1 MGTIAITGAASG
13 MGEATKARLEGDGH
27 RVIGVDQRDA
37 EIVADLGTPDGR
49 RDAIARITEV
59 SGGSLDGLVTYAGMG
74 PLPGRAGSLLVAVNY
89 FGTVELLAGLRGLL
103 AAGTDA
109 AAVAISSNSTTTQP
123 GVPAALVAACLAGDE
138 AEARRIGDDVGS
150 IGAYPATKTA
160 VARWVRRNA
169 PTADWIGAGITLNA
183 IAPGFIATP
192 MTDEGKN
199 DPELGPLL
207 EQFPIPVGRPG
218 KREEIAA
225 LVAFLLGP
233 DGRFFCG
240 SLIFNDGGTDALLR
254 GDDFPQNWELPG

>member
-13 MGEATKARLEGDGH
+13 MGAATKARLEADGH
-27 RVIGVDQRDA
+27 RVIGVDQRDT
-37 EIVADLGTPDGR
+37 EIVADLSSADGR
-49 RDAIARITEV
+49 RAAIDRVGEL

-74 PLPGRAGSLLVAVNY
+74 PLPGRAGSLLVSVNY
-89 FGTVELLAGLRGLL
+89 FGTVELLDGLRGLL
-103 AAGTDA
+103 AAGTQP

-123 GVPAALVAACLAGDE
+123 GVPAALVEACLAGDE
-138 AEARRIGDDVGS
+138 AEARRVGDEVGS
-150 IGAYPATKTA
+150 VNSYPATKTA
-160 VARWVRRNA
+160 VARWVRRHA
-169 PTADWIGAGITLNA
+169 TTPGWIGAGITLNA
-183 IAPGFIATP
+183 IAPGFIETP

-218 KREEIAA
+218 RREEIAA

-240 SLIFNDGGTDALLR
+240 SVIFNDGGTDALLR
-254 GDDFPQNWELPG
+254 ADDFPQNWELPA

>member
-13 MGEATKARLEGDGH
+13 MGAATKARLEAGGH

-37 EIVADLGTPDGR
+37 DVVADLSTADGR
-49 RDAIARITEV
+49 RAAIAGVRDRA
-59 SGGSLDGLVTYAGMG
+59 GGSLDGLVTYAGVG
-74 PLPGRAGSLLVAVNY
+74 PLPNRAGSLLVSVNY
-89 FGTVELLAGLRGLL
+89 FGTVELLTGLRELL
-103 AAGTDA
+103 AAGTDP

-123 GVPAALVAACLAGDE
+123 GVPAALVTACLSGDE
-138 AEARRIGDDVGS
+138 AEARRVGDEVGS

-169 PTADWIGAGITLNA
+169 TTPEWIGAGITLNA

-192 MTDEGKN
+192 MTEEGKN

-207 EQFPIPVGRPG
+207 DQFPLPVGRPG
-218 KREEIAA
+218 RAEEIAA

-240 SLIFNDGGTDALLR
+240 SVLFDDGGTDALLR
-254 GDDFPQNWELPG
+254 PDDFPQNWEPPA

>member
-13 MGEATKARLEGDGH
+13 MGAATKARLEADGH
-27 RVIGVDQRDA
+27 RVIGVDLRDA
-37 EIVADLGTPDGR
+37 DVVADLVTTDGR
-49 RDAIARITEV
+49 RAAIAGVEDLA
-59 SGGSLDGLVTYAGMG
+59 GGSLDGLVTYAGMG
-74 PLPGRAGSLLVAVNY
+74 PLPGRAGSLLVSVNY
-89 FGTVELLAGLRGLL
+89 FGTVELLAGLRELL

-123 GVPAALVAACLAGDE
+123 GVSADLVAACLAGDE
-138 AEARRIGDDVGS
+138 SEARRIGDDVGS
-150 IGAYPATKTA
+150 IGAYPATKTG
-160 VARWVRRNA
+160 VARWVRRHA
-169 PTADWIGAGITLNA
+169 TTPEWIGAGITLNA
-183 IAPGFIATP
+183 VAPGFIATP
-192 MTDEGKN
+192 MTDEGKA

-240 SLIFNDGGTDALLR
+240 SLIFDDGGTDALLR
-254 GDDFPQNWELPG
+254 ADDFPTNWELPA